1 MMFDYAHIAW
11 KDVFGHRVR
20 SLLSVGGIAVIVA
33 VFLVLTSVATGLAS
47 IMSGSEGSARNL
59 ALIDRGVVDFCQG
72 SISDTAVRHLRR
84 WPELTAVAPM
94 LHTVIQ
100 LDGRMTQVR
109 AVPLDNYQAV
119 ENVTILEGEGLKRG
133 DYAIAGYQVARMN
146 DWQVGDRI
154 EIGQTEVEIV
164 GLFRGPGALSTEV
177 WLTLDDGQRILGRGD
192 GYSIVVIQVAD
203 GQDPRAIEARLRES
217 PFLTRQVDIK
227 SEKAVY
233 DTMNQSFKQI
243 EEVMGAVSVLALVA
257 IVFGIF
263 NVVSMTVAEKGREIG
278 VLRAI
283 GLSRAEVTRIYLMEG
298 VIQAALGYAAG
309 LALGMAAVTVLRNM
323 SGVSFASIP
332 LNPVLKPTT
341 VAWSL
346 ALTLALTWLGARFPA
361 RRAAGLPVADA
372 LRGA

>member
-309 LALGMAAVTVLRNM
+309 LALGMAAVTVLPNM

-361 RRAAGLPVADA
+361 RRAA
-372 LRGA
+372 